1 MRGSKRDRRDAAIP
15 GRVRWLAVGALTT
28 TLVASAGAA
37 SPGKVSISALAQVEA
52 LNTDLLGHDSATE
65 TLQRWCAQRH
75 LADPAKIVARRIP
88 DQDQPADADVRRLLH
103 AAPGEPIRYRRV
115 ALACGDQV
123 LSNADNWYRPG
134 ALTAQMNA
142 ELETTDHPFGAVVR
156 PLGFHRRTLSATML
170 IAAGNRH
177 VPAAVL
183 RHKAV
188 LETPDRRPFSL
199 VVETYTKEVLDNGSA
214 RQQVEPKAP

>member
-1 MRGSKRDRRDAAIP
+1 MGVLLHGKERS
-15 GRVRWLAVGALTT
+15 VSVWLAL
-28 TLVASAGAA
+28 
-37 SPGKVSISALAQVEA
+37 ALAFSGVALAEPPRMLEA
-52 LNTDLLGHDSATE
+52 RRLTAELNADLLGHGSATE
-65 TLQRWCAQRH
+65 TLQRWCAARH

-88 DQDQPADADVRRLLH
+88 DQDKPAGAEVRRLLH

-115 ALACGDQV
+115 ALACGEHV

-156 PLGFHRRTLSATML
+156 PLGFHRQTLSAMVL
-170 IAAGNRH
+170 ISAGDRRA
-177 VPAAVL
+177 PAAVL
-183 RHKAV
+183 RHEAV
-188 LETPDRRPFSL
+188 LETPDGTPFSL
-199 VVETYTKEVLDNGSA
+199 VVETYTSQVLDQGSA